1 MKLNIELSSSS
12 LKLYSV
18 PSPPIVPFLIVNVPV
33 NYVVPLNVNV
43 YPFKS
48 KTPVVIGKAVKSL
61 DAIKSAFAFG
71 FFPLSAALITLFYTA
86 FTDVSLSTESIVM
99 PVGIS
104 REQALT
110 YPLLSIYTG
119 FVLEPICGC
128 DLFVPIF
135 SAYPEFATV
144 PESVGLMI
152 EV

>member
-1 MKLNIELSSSS
+1 MKLYIEFSSSS

-18 PSPPIVPFLIVNVPV
+18 PFPPIVPFLIVNVPV
-33 NYVVPLNVNV
+33 NYVIPLNVNV

-48 KTPVVIGKAVKSL
+48 KTPEVIGKAVKSL

-104 REQALT
+104 REQA
-110 YPLLSIYTG
+110 
-119 FVLEPICGC
+119 
-128 DLFVPIF
+128 
-135 SAYPEFATV
+135 
-144 PESVGLMI
+144 
-152 EV
+152 

>member
-1 MKLNIELSSSS
+1 MKLYIEFSSSS

-18 PSPPIVPFLIVNVPV
+18 PFPPIVPFLIVNVPV
-33 NYVVPLNVNV
+33 NYVVPLNVSV

-48 KTPVVIGKAVKSL
+48 KTPVVIGRPGKSL

-71 FFPLSAALITLFYTA
+71 FFPLSASVITLFDTA
-86 FTDVSLSTESIVM
+86 FPDVALSFVSIVM

-119 FVLEPICGC
+119 FVLDPICGC
-128 DLFVPIF
+128 DLSVPIF
-135 SAYPEFATV
+135 SAYPAFATV
-144 PESVGLMI
+144 PLRLSQ
-152 EV
+152 